1 MVRPQCTYSSIFPSH
16 RAIKRIQPEPAL
28 LIESNPNLK
37 ASNLLSSGTTP
48 ITWNCIGWNS
58 DDWERYSG
66 CVAITQGKRKTKL
79 KYSEKTIP
87 YRLSPAE
94 LENLR
99 ILRRRTQPSNSMQDT
114 EKVSRASEET
124 DACNSDPDR
133 SEKKPVGKPS

>member
-1 MVRPQCTYSSIFPSH
+1 VTGSSTAS
-16 RAIKRIQPEPAL
+16 A
-28 LIESNPNLK
+28 NTNLK
-37 ASNLLSSGTTP
+37 AGHPLSTGTTP
-48 ITWNCIGWNS
+48 ITWNCIGWNLVGWNS
-58 DDWERYSG
+58 DFWERYSG

-114 EKVSRASEET
+114 EKVKRASEET
-124 DACNSDPDR
+124 DACTSDPDQT
-133 SEKKPVGKPS
+133 EKKPVGKPS